1 MANEEDPGL
10 NESLPSATEQIEVKG
25 PPALSLKAGSE
36 PRSPKVAVAV
46 FVVSA
51 LEMVIAMSARGHH
64 WWSIMLGLL
73 GTIGAAG
80 SFVLIWDR
88 LVPFG
93 RLSADDAG
101 NENVSAT
108 DKPVDHSID
117 ASWMARPVSTTVASE
132 GFWLSALTVVTA
144 GVAFV
149 ASIVGAASSRGPQ
162 WVWGLTVTIA
172 FALFVASIFRAGS
185 SLGVFSYDES
195 GARRPL
201 LQRHGFWLLVL
212 AGALYLPCMGNFS
225 LWDPWETHYGEVARE
240 ILAKD
245 DWISLWWAQEGWFF
259 SKPILNF
266 WIQALA
272 MGILGAHFEPDKMLI
287 GNGSK
292 PDLHPEWI
300 VRAPVVLMAIVALY
314 VIYKGVSLAFGRR
327 AAFLGGL
334 VLATMPQWYFLS
346 HQTMTDMPFVAPLTA
361 AMGLL
366 LYGVGQPEDKIAKSY
381 ELRLGSSTCRVSA
394 WHFVMGAIAVVALPQ
409 IFYLATRHIEF
420 VVGGEGFGFKVPH
433 LDVFRSG
440 SGMGNCNLPGN
451 EACRSDIPPAIK
463 WFQPIVQALVWLSC
477 LVTLFWLNRRERR
490 IRQLAYLGAWMCAA
504 IAMMGKGP
512 AGIVLPVLCAGA
524 YIITKRRWREFERL
538 QLGSG
543 LLIILAVALPWYV
556 AMYARHGG
564 AFIQRLIFHDMVN
577 RVFDHVHDTNEGD
590 DTSFRF
596 YIWQLGYAF
605 FPWVGL
611 IPTALVRW
619 LKYNTEG
626 DDKRA
631 DTSVFLSMWFLF
643 SFGLFSFAGTK
654 FHHYIF
660 PAVPPAAMLVG
671 VLLDDMMSGAKT
683 KLSTIQFVLLA
694 LSAVLAVAG
703 FSMGVAGPIF
713 GTVHGAASAHAP
725 SFVWAITLGLGAVA
739 SFIGAFIVPGAEEP
753 VADTTPAEASSFHEG
768 VMIGGGVLGGVA
780 VLLLVGRDLT
790 LKSFPGEAHG
800 PMRLLQLFTYNYKR
814 IWPEHLDFT
823 SPLFGITAAVVVLAV
838 LTISRQLRPKATV
851 ALCIVGFV
859 SAVWGL
865 DSYMVKTAPHWGQR
879 DIIEA
884 YYRDRSGP
892 HEQLVAYQM
901 NWKGENFYT
910 GNKIPAYVSSGVA
923 FTQWVKQQKTAGQ
936 KVMYFVTEPG
946 RIGGLKREA
955 GVTNAREI
963 TDKTTCNK
971 FVIVRA
977 EL

>member
-1 MANEEDPGL
+1 MANEEDHGL
-10 NESLPSATEQIEVKG
+10 NDSLQSTPEETKAKAPPPGPATV
-25 PPALSLKAGSE
+25 SGSE
-36 PRSPKVAVAV
+36 QSPRAALAILAT
-46 FVVSA
+46 SA
-51 LEMVIAMSARGHH
+51 LCMVVAMSVRGHH
-64 WWSIMLGLL
+64 WWSIALGLL
-73 GTIGAAG
+73 GAIGAAG
-80 SFVLIWDR
+80 SFVRVWDR
-88 LVPFG
+88 FSVPVLEDKTEG
-93 RLSADDAG
+93 KVPMQPYRESAFVQAVTSVG
-101 NENVSAT
+101 S
-108 DKPVDHSID
+108 
-117 ASWMARPVSTTVASE
+117 

-144 GVAFV
+144 GIGFV
-149 ASIVGAASSRGPQ
+149 AAIVGAAASRGPQ
-162 WVWGLTVTIA
+162 WIWGIAVTIG
-172 FALFVASIFRAGS
+172 FALFVASVFRAGS
-185 SLGVFSYDES
+185 SLGVFAYDEK
-195 GARRPL
+195 GYRRPL
-201 LQRHGFWLLVL
+201 LERHGFWLLVL

-272 MGILGAHFEPDKMLI
+272 MGLLGAHFEPDKMLI
-287 GNGSK
+287 GNGTK

-300 VRAPVVLMAIVALY
+300 VRAPVVLMAILALY
-314 VIYKGVSLAFGRR
+314 CIYKGVSQAFGRR

-366 LYGVGQPEDKIAKSY
+366 LYGVGQPENAIAKSY
-381 ELRLGSSTCRVSA
+381 ELRWRSSTWQVSA
-394 WHFVMGAIAVVALPQ
+394 WHLVMGLIAVVALPQ
-409 IFYLATRHIEF
+409 IFYLATRHFEF
-420 VVGGEGFGFKVPH
+420 VLGSEGFGFKVPH
-433 LDVFRSG
+433 LDVFKSG

-451 EACRSDIPPAIK
+451 ELCRNDVTPAIK
-463 WFQPIVQALVWLSC
+463 WFQPAVQAFVWLTC
-477 LVTLFWLNRRERR
+477 LVSLFWINRNERR
-490 IRQLAYLGAWMCAA
+490 VRRLAYLGAWMCAA
-504 IAMMGKGP
+504 IATMGKGP
-512 AGIVLPVLCAGA
+512 AGIAIPVLCAGA
-524 YIITKRRWREFERL
+524 YIVAKRHWREFERL

-543 LLIILAVALPWYV
+543 LFIILVVALPWYV

-596 YIWQLGYAF
+596 YVWQLGYAF

-643 SFGLFSFAGTK
+643 AFGLFSFAGTK

-671 VLLDDMMSGAKT
+671 VLLDDMMAGAKT
-683 KLSTIQFVLLA
+683 KLSKRQFALLA
-694 LSAVLAVAG
+694 LSAVLAIVG
-703 FSMGVAGPIF
+703 FSMAVAGPFF
-713 GTVHGAASAHAP
+713 GTVHNGSSHPASRMGAIVFACGAAAA
-725 SFVWAITLGLGAVA
+725 
-739 SFIGAFIVPGAEEP
+739 FIGAVIAPGDEP
-753 VADTTPAEASSFHEG
+753 VHEATTTEASSFHNV
-768 VMIGGGVLGGVA
+768 VMIGSGLLGGVA

-790 LKSFPGEAHG
+790 LKGFPGEPHG

-814 IWPEHLDFT
+814 TWPEHLDFT
-823 SPLFGITAAVVVLAV
+823 SPLFGITATVVVLAV
-838 LTISRQLRPKATV
+838 LMVVRQLRQKATV
-851 ALCIVGFV
+851 ALCVVGFL

-892 HEQLVAYQM
+892 QEQLVAYQM

-910 GNKIPAYVSSGVA
+910 GNKIPAYVSSGAA
-923 FTQWVKQQKTAGQ
+923 FTEWVKKQKAAGQ

-946 RIGGLKREA
+946 RISGLKREA
-955 GVTNAREI
+955 GVQNAREI